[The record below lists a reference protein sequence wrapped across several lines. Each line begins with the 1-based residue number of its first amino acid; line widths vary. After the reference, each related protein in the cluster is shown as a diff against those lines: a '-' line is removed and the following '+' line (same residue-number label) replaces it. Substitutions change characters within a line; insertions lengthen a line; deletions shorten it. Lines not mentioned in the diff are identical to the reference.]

1 MKKGEIYEGVI
12 EKVEFP
18 NKGYVNIDGE
28 KVTRSVPAGWRE
40 DFWRFWRNHL
50 LRCGNLSVTFSLP
63 AEAVCIRPC
72 LTKSS

>member
-28 KVTRSVPAGWRE
+28 KVIVKNGIPGQKVQFY
-40 DFWRFWRNHL
+40 DQQ
-50 LRCGNLSVTFSLP
+50 
-63 AEAVCIRPC
+63 EAFRPGGGK
-72 LTKSS
+72 TSGGSGEITS